1 MVLRLAALARDLAK
15 RFGFVCILKYVI
27 VNLVGRNLHL
37 VDIFIYDIYIHI
49 DIGT

>member
-1 MVLRLAALARDLAK
+1 MWSCGTGT
-15 RFGFVCILKYVI
+15 RFSETIWICIYILKYVI